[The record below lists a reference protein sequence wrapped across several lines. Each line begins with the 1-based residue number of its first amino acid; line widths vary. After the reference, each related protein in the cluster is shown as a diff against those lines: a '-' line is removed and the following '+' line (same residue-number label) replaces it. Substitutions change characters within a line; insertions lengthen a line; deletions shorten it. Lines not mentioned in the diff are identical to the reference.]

1 MRTPLLNRKRGRG
14 PARST
19 RYSVR
24 RAGGGMAWTGSG
36 TDRFLRRQRAG
47 EDRISTLPDDLLLAV
62 MRRLDTRTALGTGIL
77 SSRWASLPRELPAL
91 DFRVGDILPPRYHTW
106 IRLHRD
112 RGTHVLYTEKKHI
125 VPNIRRY
132 ERRAMRSLASSIQSI
147 LDAPADDERRVNRL
161 RLDFFIT
168 TYSSGCCMNRLIAK
182 AVDAWGVDDLEA
194 VAKPTFCQW
203 GQAHTFPSH
212 GMCKEPR
219 TSRLRRLKLGG
230 CVIPQLHEYSALTI
244 LVLQDLPESTPTAA
258 YEAVFTSCQQLQV
271 LHLNSCGCGG
281 DKIIVVDAPA
291 SEIRELVVDH
301 CAFHRFRLRALP
313 CLESIASLQTRVF
326 FQPSSCPSFRKWNF
340 ALRLGIT
347 HEGLRQCFKD
357 YLDLELDQLFQRT
370 PDITNMV
377 IRFTRPDRWF
387 VPLSSPS
394 LLLPNLRRLLVA
406 DVPSSWDVSWPR
418 RLLEMAPSLEILHIH
433 IAPCAEEPCD
443 ELCWQPTK
451 LRQHHLKEFV
461 MAGFEGTDM
470 EIYLVKF
477 VMGVCTALSRVILS
491 KNGYARDKGHW
502 DWEMVT
508 HQYSWSDEEKDTM
521 LKQIMDGVSS
531 STAPVHLV

>member
-1 MRTPLLNRKRGRG
+1 MRTPLLNRKRGRE

-24 RAGGGMAWTGSG
+24 REGGGMAWTGSG
-36 TDRFLRRQRAG
+36 TDRFLRRQSAG
-47 EDRISTLPDDLLLAV
+47 ADRISTLPDDLLLDV
-62 MRRLDTRTALGTGIL
+62 LGRLDTRTVLGTGVL
-77 SSRWASLPRELPAL
+77 SRRWASLTRQLPVL
-91 DFRVGDILPPRYHTW
+91 DFRVGDMLSPRYHTW
-106 IRLHRD
+106 IRLQRY
-112 RGTHVLYTEKKHI
+112 RGTHAYFTEKKDM

-132 ERRAMRSLASSIQSI
+132 ERRAMRAMASSIQSI
-147 LDAPADDERRVNRL
+147 LDAPADDDRQVNRL
-161 RLDFFIT
+161 NLEFFIT
-168 TYSSGCCMNRLIAK
+168 NSSGYCMNRLIAK
-182 AVDAWGVDDLEA
+182 AVDVWGVDDLEA
-194 VAKPTFCQW
+194 VAKPIYCQW

-212 GMCKEPR
+212 GMCKDPR

-230 CVIPQLHEYSALTI
+230 CVLPPLHEYGALTK

-258 YEAVFTSCQQLQV
+258 YEGVFTSCQRLQV

-281 DKIIVVDAPA
+281 DKIVVVDAPA

-301 CAFHRFRLRALP
+301 CAFHRFLLKALP

-326 FQPSSCPSFRKWNF
+326 FQPSSCPSLRQWNF

-347 HEGLRQCFKD
+347 HEGLRQSFKGF
-357 YLDLELDQLFQRT
+357 LELELDQLFQRT

-377 IRFTRPDRWF
+377 IRFTGPDRWF
-387 VPLSSPS
+387 LPLSSPS
-394 LLLPNLRRLLVA
+394 LLLPNLRRLLIA

-418 RLLEMAPSLEILHIH
+418 RLLEMAPSLEIFHIH
-433 IAPCAEEPCD
+433 IAPCEEEPYD
-443 ELCWQPTK
+443 ELCWEPTK

-461 MAGFEGTDM
+461 LAGFEGTDK

-477 VMGVCTALSRVILS
+477 IMGVCTALSSVILS

-508 HQYSWSDEEKDTM
+508 HQYSWSDEEKDAM
-521 LKQIMDGVSS
+521 LKQIIDGVSS
-531 STAPVHLV
+531 LNAPVHLV